1 MSFKTLAQLKTLIK
15 DPLDLNE
22 EIFVDDSEITAY
34 INDGIREAEANINT
48 IYEDYFLT
56 TAKIPLVAGTSV
68 YTLPADIYANKIRG
82 FIYDDGS
89 DSYQV
94 AKLRD
99 FKEIPFLE
107 QSWSYQFLLTNSG
120 TTGVELNLY
129 PTPRITSATALTCW
143 YLRNAKQLSDDTD
156 VCDIPEFS
164 SFIVQHGKV
173 RCMEKEGHP
182 LLEMAQRDWE
192 RQRTLMVET
201 LSAMIVDADNKIT
214 MDVSAYEELS

>member
-1 MSFKTLAQLKTLIK
+1 MASKTLAQIKTLVK

-22 EIFVDDSEITAY
+22 EVFIDDSELLAY
-34 INDGIREAEANINT
+34 INDGIREAEANICT

-56 TAKIPLVAGTSV
+56 KSTISLVTGTAQ

-94 AKLRD
+94 SKLRD
-99 FKEIPFLE
+99 FKEIPHLE
-107 QSWSYQFLLTNSG
+107 NSWSYQFLITNSATDG
-120 TTGVELNLY
+120 IQINIY
-129 PTPRITSATALTCW
+129 PAPRITSSTALTCW
-143 YLRNAKQLSDDTD
+143 YLRNAKQLVDDSD
-156 VCDIPEFS
+156 VCDIPEFV
-164 SFIVQHGKV
+164 SFIVQHAKV

-182 LLEMAQRDWE
+182 LLEEARSDWE

-201 LSAMIVDADNKIT
+201 LTAMIVDEDNKIT
-214 MDVSAYEELS
+214 MDTSIYEEMS